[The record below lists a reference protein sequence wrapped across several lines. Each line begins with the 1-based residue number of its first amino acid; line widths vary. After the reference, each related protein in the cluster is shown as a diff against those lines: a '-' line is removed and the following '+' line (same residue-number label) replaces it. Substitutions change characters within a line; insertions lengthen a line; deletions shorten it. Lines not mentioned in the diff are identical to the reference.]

1 MEAVIPA
8 GVTTKVPEDIDPM
21 AGMIHAPA
29 APPPGG
35 RRYDRTALL
44 FLGPTATLLLV
55 FLVYPTIYT
64 IALSFNRGRRGE
76 FTEWVGLDHYV
87 SLLTGDKSF
96 LDLSTFP
103 PEGAIWN
110 NLLWGVFYTSI
121 VIFLG
126 LVVAVLASRV
136 RYESI
141 IKAVVFL
148 PMAIAATALA
158 IIWNFVYAPDSN
170 IGLLNAILDP
180 VTDRGISWLGNPSL
194 VNAALITAG
203 VWGSVGFATVILSA
217 ALKSI
222 PSEILEAGRVDGAG
236 ERQVFFRIILPMVS
250 LPISVLAV
258 TLIVNVIKLFDLIYV
273 LTNGGPGTKSRV
285 IAFTM
290 YNDSIPGGQFGRGAA
305 IAVIMLLLLLPV
317 MVYNVRRFRSSR
329 VT

>member
-1 MEAVIPA
+1 MGVPGLELVNDGTITPA
-8 GVTTKVPEDIDPM
+8 GPPS
-21 AGMIHAPA
+21 
-29 APPPGG
+29 APPQPQG
-35 RRYDRTALL
+35 RRYDKTTLL
-44 FLGPTATLLLV
+44 FLGPPAILLAI

-76 FTEWVGLDHYV
+76 FTEWVGLNHYIN
-87 SLLTGDKSF
+87 LLTGDKSF
-96 LDLSTFP
+96 LDLSVFP

-110 NLLWGVFYTSI
+110 NLLWAIFYTTL

-158 IIWNFVYAPDSN
+158 IIWNFVYAPDTN
-170 IGLLNAILDP
+170 IGLLNAVLDP
-180 VTDRGISWLGNPSL
+180 FTERGISWLGNPSL
-194 VNAALITAG
+194 VNAALIAAG

-222 PSEILEAGRVDGAG
+222 PSEILEAARVDGAT
-236 ERQVFFRIILPMVS
+236 ERQVFFGIIIPMVS

-258 TLIVNVIKLFDLIYV
+258 TLLVNVVKLFDLIYV
-273 LTNGGPGTKSRV
+273 LTNGGPGVKSRV

-290 YNDSIPGGQFGRGAA
+290 YYESIPGGQFGRGAA
-305 IAVIMLLLLLPV
+305 VAVIMLILLLPI
-317 MVYNVRRFRSSR
+317 MAYNIRRFKSSR

>member
-1 MEAVIPA
+1 MQADPPGGMERVAISSI
-8 GVTTKVPEDIDPM
+8 GVAKP
-21 AGMIHAPA
+21 PA
-29 APPPGG
+29 APKQIG
-35 RRYDRTALL
+35 RRYDRTTLL
-44 FLGPTATLLLV
+44 FLGPPAILMAI

-76 FTEWVGLDHYV
+76 FTEWVGFDHYI

-96 LDLSTFP
+96 LDLGSFP

-110 NLLWGVFYTSI
+110 NILWAVFYTSL

-170 IGLLNAILDP
+170 IGLLNAILSP

-194 VNAALITAG
+194 VNAALIAAG

-222 PSEILEAGRVDGAG
+222 PSEILEAARVDGAT
-236 ERQVFFRIILPMVS
+236 ERQVFFGIIIPMVS

-258 TLIVNVIKLFDLIYV
+258 TLLVNVIKLFDLIYV
-273 LTNGGPGTKSRV
+273 LTNGGPGTTSRV

-290 YNDSIPGGQFGRGAA
+290 YQDSIPGGQFGRGAA
-305 IAVIMLLLLLPV
+305 VAVIMLILLIPI
-317 MVYNVRRFRSSR
+317 MAYNIRRFRSSR

>member
-1 MEAVIPA
+1 MAGVPGLELVNDGTITPA
-8 GVTTKVPEDIDPM
+8 GPPS
-21 AGMIHAPA
+21 A
-29 APPPGG
+29 APQPQG
-35 RRYDRTALL
+35 RRYDKTTLL
-44 FLGPTATLLLV
+44 FLGVPGLLMAI

-76 FTEWVGLDHYV
+76 FTEWVGLNHYIN
-87 SLLTGDKSF
+87 LLTGDKSF
-96 LDLSTFP
+96 LDLSVFP

-110 NLLWGVFYTSI
+110 NLLWAVSYTSL

-136 RYESI
+136 RYELI

-158 IIWNFVYAPDSN
+158 IIWNFVYAPDTN

-180 VTDRGISWLGNPSL
+180 FTERGISWLGNPSL
-194 VNAALITAG
+194 VNAALIAAG

-222 PSEILEAGRVDGAG
+222 PSEILEAARVDGAT
-236 ERQVFFRIILPMVS
+236 ERQVFFGIIIPMVS

-258 TLIVNVIKLFDLIYV
+258 TLLVNVVKLFDLIYV
-273 LTNGGPGTKSRV
+273 LTNGGPGVKSRV

-290 YNDSIPGGQFGRGAA
+290 YYESIPGGQFGRGAA
-305 IAVIMLLLLLPV
+305 VAVIMLILLLPI
-317 MVYNVRRFRSSR
+317 MAYNIRRFRSSR

>member
-1 MEAVIPA
+1 MAVEL
-8 GVTTKVPEDIDPM
+8 GVTAK
-21 AGMIHAPA
+21 APK
-29 APPPGG
+29 APRVGG
-35 RRYDRTALL
+35 PRYDKTALF
-44 FLGPTATLLLV
+44 FLGIPGLLLLV

-64 IALSFNRGRRGE
+64 IFLSFNRGRRGE

-96 LDLSTFP
+96 LDLGTFP

-110 NLLWGVFYTSI
+110 NLLWAIFYTSL

-126 LVVAVLASRV
+126 LVVATLASRV

-141 IKAVVFL
+141 IKAIVFL

-158 IIWNFVYAPDSN
+158 IIWNFVYAPDAN

-180 VTDRGISWLGNPSL
+180 LTERGISWLGNPGL

-203 VWGSVGFATVILSA
+203 IWGAVGFATVSLSA

-222 PSEILEAGRVDGAG
+222 PSEILEAARVDGAT
-236 ERQVFFRIILPMVS
+236 ERQVFFGIIIPMVS

-258 TLIVNVIKLFDLIYV
+258 TLLVNVVKLFDLIYV

-290 YNDSIPGGQFGRGAA
+290 YQESIPGGQFGRGAA
-305 IAVIMLLLLLPV
+305 VAVIMLVLLIPI
-317 MVYNVRRFRSSR
+317 MAYNIRRFRSSR

>member
-1 MEAVIPA
+1 MTPPVSAA
-8 GVTTKVPEDIDPM
+8 K
-21 AGMIHAPA
+21 APRA
-29 APPPGG
+29 KSVGG
-35 RRYDRTALL
+35 RRYDRTTLL
-44 FLGPTATLLLV
+44 FLGIPAALLFV

-76 FTEWVGLDHYV
+76 FTEWVGFDNFINLFKD
-87 SLLTGDKSF
+87 TSF
-96 LDLSTFP
+96 INLGTFP
-103 PEGAIWN
+103 PSGAIWN
-110 NLLWGVFYTSI
+110 NLLWAVFYTGF

-126 LVVAVLASRV
+126 LIVAVLASRV

-158 IIWNFVYAPDSN
+158 IIWNFVYAPDTN

-180 VTDRGISWLGNPSL
+180 VTERGISWLGNPGL
-194 VNAALITAG
+194 VNAALIVAG
-203 VWGSVGFATVILSA
+203 IWGSVGFATVILSA

-222 PSEILEAGRVDGAG
+222 PSEILEAARVDGAK
-236 ERQVFFRIILPMVS
+236 EREVFFRIIIPMVS

-258 TLIVNVIKLFDLIYV
+258 TLLVNVIKLFDLIYV
-273 LTNGGPGTKSRV
+273 LTNGGPGTSSRV

-290 YNDSIPGGQFGRGAA
+290 YQEAIPGGQFGKGAA
-305 IAVIMLLLLLPV
+305 IAVVMLLLLLPI
-317 MVYNVRRFRSSR
+317 MLYNVRRFRSSR

>member
-1 MEAVIPA
+1 VGLEPLGVARDQNVI
-8 GVTTKVPEDIDPM
+8 GGT
-21 AGMIHAPA
+21 APA
-29 APPPGG
+29 AKAPPAAKMPG
-35 RRYDRTALL
+35 RRYDKTTLL
-44 FLGPTATLLLV
+44 FLGPPAILLVV

-64 IALSFNRGRRGE
+64 IALAFNRGRRGE
-76 FTEWVGLDHYV
+76 FTDWVGFDNFVALFK
-87 SLLTGDKSF
+87 DKSF
-96 LDLSTFP
+96 INLSTFP
-103 PEGAIWN
+103 PSGAIWN

-136 RYESI
+136 RYEAL

-158 IIWNFVYAPDSN
+158 IIWNFVYAPDEN
-170 IGLLNAILDP
+170 IGLLNAILSP
-180 VTDRGISWLGNPSL
+180 FTTRGISWLGNPSL
-194 VNAALITAG
+194 VNAALIAAG
-203 VWGSVGFATVILSA
+203 IWGSVGFATVILSA

-222 PSEILEAGRVDGAG
+222 SSEILEAARVDGAN
-236 ERQVFFRIILPMVS
+236 ERQVFFRVIIPMVS

-273 LTNGGPGTKSRV
+273 LTNGGPGTSSRV

-290 YNDSIPGGQFGRGAA
+290 YQDAIPGGQFGRGAA
-305 IAVIMLLLLLPV
+305 IAVIMLLLLIPV
-317 MVYNVRRFRSSR
+317 MLYNIRRFRSSR

>member
-1 MEAVIPA
+1 VGLEPLGPA
-8 GVTTKVPEDIDPM
+8 RDQAALGGTAPTAKPP
-21 AGMIHAPA
+21 PA
-29 APPPGG
+29 ATVAG
-35 RRYDRTALL
+35 RRYDRTTLI
-44 FLGPTATLLLV
+44 FLGPPALLLVV

-64 IALSFNRGRRGE
+64 IALAFNRGRRGE
-76 FTEWVGLDHYV
+76 FNEWVGFDNFVALFK
-87 SLLTGDKSF
+87 DKSF
-96 LDLSTFP
+96 INLGTFP
-103 PEGAIWN
+103 PSGAIWN
-110 NLLWGVFYTSI
+110 NLLWGVFYTGF

-136 RYESI
+136 RYESL

-170 IGLLNAILDP
+170 IGLLNAIVAPFTNGGL
-180 VTDRGISWLGNPSL
+180 SWLGNPSL
-194 VNAALITAG
+194 VNGALITAG
-203 VWGSVGFATVILSA
+203 IWGSVGFATVILSA

-222 PSEILEAGRVDGAG
+222 PSEVLEAGRVDGAS
-236 ERQVFFRIILPMVS
+236 ERQVFFRIIIPMVS

-273 LTNGGPGTKSRV
+273 LTNGGPGTASRV

-290 YNDSIPGGQFGRGAA
+290 YQDSIPGGQFGRGSA
-305 IAVIMLLLLLPV
+305 IAVIMLVLLIPV
-317 MVYNVRRFRSSR
+317 MAYNIRRFRSSR

>member
-1 MEAVIPA
+1 MQADPPGGMERVAISSI
-8 GVTTKVPEDIDPM
+8 GVAKP
-21 AGMIHAPA
+21 PA
-29 APPPGG
+29 APKQIG
-35 RRYDRTALL
+35 RRYDRTTLL
-44 FLGPTATLLLV
+44 FLGPPAILMAI

-76 FTEWVGLDHYV
+76 FTEWVGFDHYIN
-87 SLLTGDKSF
+87 LLTGDKSF
-96 LDLSTFP
+96 LDLSSFP

-110 NLLWGVFYTSI
+110 NVLWAVFYTTL

-170 IGLLNAILDP
+170 IGLLNAILSP

-194 VNAALITAG
+194 VNAALIAAG

-222 PSEILEAGRVDGAG
+222 PSEILEAARVDGAT
-236 ERQVFFRIILPMVS
+236 ERQVFFGIIIPMVS

-258 TLIVNVIKLFDLIYV
+258 TLLVNVVKLFDLIYV
-273 LTNGGPGTKSRV
+273 LTAGGPGVKSRV

-305 IAVIMLLLLLPV
+305 VAVIMLILLIPI
-317 MVYNVRRFRSSR
+317 MAYNIRRFRSSR

>member
-1 MEAVIPA
+1 MGLTEPGGAPA
-8 GVTTKVPEDIDPM
+8 QAIAD
-21 AGMIHAPA
+21 APLA
-29 APPPGG
+29 APPKAPAPQPGG
-35 RRYDRTALL
+35 RRYDRTTLL
-44 FLGPTATLLLV
+44 FLGPPALLLAI

-76 FTEWVGLDHYV
+76 FTEWVGFSHYIN
-87 SLLTGDKSF
+87 LLTGDKSF
-96 LDLSTFP
+96 LDLGTFP

-110 NLLWGVFYTSI
+110 NVLWAVFYTSL

-158 IIWNFVYAPDSN
+158 IIWNFVYAPDTN

-180 VTDRGISWLGNPSL
+180 FTERGISWLGNPSL
-194 VNAALITAG
+194 VNAALIAAG

-222 PSEILEAGRVDGAG
+222 PSEILEAARVDGAT
-236 ERQVFFRIILPMVS
+236 ERQVFFGIIIPMVS

-258 TLIVNVIKLFDLIYV
+258 TLLVNVVKLFDLIYV
-273 LTNGGPGTKSRV
+273 LTNGGPGVKSRV
-285 IAFTM
+285 VAFTM
-290 YNDSIPGGQFGRGAA
+290 YQESIPGGQFGRGSAV
-305 IAVIMLLLLLPV
+305 AVIMLILLLPI
-317 MVYNVRRFRSSR
+317 MAYNIRRFRSSR

>member
-1 MEAVIPA
+1 MAVVAPG
-8 GVTTKVPEDIDPM
+8 GVDP
-21 AGMIHAPA
+21 GGLGGVVKPPKAPRV
-29 APPPGG
+29 GG
-35 RRYDRTALL
+35 RRYDKTSLI
-44 FLGPTATLLLV
+44 FLGIPGLLLLV

-96 LDLSTFP
+96 LDLGTFP
-103 PEGAIWN
+103 PSGAIWN
-110 NLLWGVFYTSI
+110 NLLWAVFYTTL

-126 LVVAVLASRV
+126 LVVATLASRV
-136 RYESI
+136 RYESL
-141 IKAVVFL
+141 IKAIVFL

-180 VTDRGISWLGNPSL
+180 VTERGISWLGNPAL

-203 VWGSVGFATVILSA
+203 IWGSVGFATVILSA

-222 PSEILEAGRVDGAG
+222 PSEVLEAARVDGAS
-236 ERQVFFRIILPMVS
+236 ERQVFFGIIIPMVS

-258 TLIVNVIKLFDLIYV
+258 TLLVNVVKLFDLIYV
-273 LTNGGPGTKSRV
+273 LTNGGPGTSSRV

-290 YNDSIPGGQFGRGAA
+290 YQESIPGGQFGRGAA
-305 IAVIMLLLLLPV
+305 VAVIMLVLLIPI
-317 MVYNVRRFRSSR
+317 MAYNIRRFRSER